1 MPHVQPEA
9 LLERRRPSPMHRQ
22 WTRERLPML
31 RTAGRVPPGGLETP
45 PPAAP
50 PAARHGTTAR
60 WKIPGTTP
68 EQAAGNRSPAFQ
80 PPGCRPR
87 RHGDVGRANR
97 QSAVVKGDLRVTR
110 RGPGEDSGP
119 SHLARH
125 HDHGLR
131 SLRRNVS
138 QGVRTPACMA
148 YRITLAKHS
157 AGEGGRWGGRGYLV
171 EQSRA
176 TVWPCAHKDLKSTPG
191 LESFQPQALQRPTLT
206 VVKGSSARVLRG
218 ATETIK
224 YPVNHST
231 LRLESTLLPAL
242 PPKFSI

>member
-1 MPHVQPEA
+1 MEGDGGTGTHYGFTSSSSTSAPPPTVCQKGCGELGNATEDEAADMPHVQPEA

-157 AGEGGRWGGRGYLV
+157 AGEGGRWGGG
-171 EQSRA
+171 
-176 TVWPCAHKDLKSTPG
+176 G
-191 LESFQPQALQRPTLT
+191 GTL
-206 VVKGSSARVLRG
+206 
-218 ATETIK
+218 
-224 YPVNHST
+224 
-231 LRLESTLLPAL
+231 
-242 PPKFSI
+242 